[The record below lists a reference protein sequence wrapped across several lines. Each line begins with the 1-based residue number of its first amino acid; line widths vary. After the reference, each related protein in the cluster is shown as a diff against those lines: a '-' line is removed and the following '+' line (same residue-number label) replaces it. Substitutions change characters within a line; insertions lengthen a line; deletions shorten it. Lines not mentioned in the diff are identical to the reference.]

1 MTESAAKDLA
11 ADSDIAIIGM
21 AGRFP
26 KAPDLD
32 AFWRNLRDGVESIMP
47 LTDEELLSSG
57 VDSAM
62 LNNPNYVK
70 VAASLEDYDLFD
82 PAFFGMTPKE
92 AEIIDPQHRLL
103 LESSWEA
110 LENAGYDA
118 TRYPGAIGVFAGTS
132 ISTYLINLFANRD
145 LLANVSTFQL
155 LMANDKDHS
164 PTRVSYKLDLRG
176 PSVNVQT
183 ACSSSLVAVH
193 LACQSLLNGE
203 SDMAL
208 AGGASLPVPQRRGYL
223 YQEGNI
229 TSPDGH
235 CRAFDARARGTV
247 GGCGVGVVLL
257 KRLAE
262 ALADRDV
269 IHAVIKGSAINN
281 DGALKVGYTAPSI
294 DGQAKVIAEALSV
307 AGVEAD
313 TVTCIEAH
321 GTGTSLGD
329 PIEIAALTKVFA
341 ARSNKKT
348 YCAVGSVKTNIGH
361 LDAAA
366 GVAGLIKTVL
376 ALSNREIPPSLH
388 FTEPNPKIDFANSPF
403 FVNASLRE
411 WSSSEAPRRAGVSSF
426 GIGGTNAHVVL
437 QEAPRPQE
445 SGASRSSHLLLL
457 SARTAPALETMTNRL
472 ADYLQQNPGVSLAD
486 VCHTLQVGRKK
497 FNQRRTLVCRDVAD
511 AWSALVARDPTRV
524 LTQVQKSRA
533 RGVVFMFS
541 GQGAQRVNMGKGL
554 YYSEPKFREHVDRC
568 VKILKPL
575 LGFDLLEVL
584 YPTATQIQAAER
596 RLTQTAVT
604 QPALFVTEY
613 ALAQLWMHWG
623 VRPAAMIGHSLGE
636 YVAACLAG
644 VFSIEDAL
652 ALVAA
657 RGRLMQGLP
666 AGAMLAV
673 PFSEEEARLI
683 VRDGNLSLAS
693 INGSRT
699 CVISGAVAE
708 VETLEARLNAD
719 GVSCRRLQTSHAFHS
734 TLMEPILD
742 EFIHIVRRA
751 KLRSPAIPYISNL
764 TGQWIKSDQPMDPR
778 YWARHLRETVRF
790 SDGLSQLL
798 EDPEH
803 VFLEIGPAQT
813 LCTLLRSHPK
823 RQAEHAVIAS
833 LGAVEQAEELQA
845 ILKALGQLWQ
855 ADIEPNWAGFYENER
870 RRRLKLP
877 SYPFERQRCWI
888 DSKAPRIAEAETESI
903 AHGEQQNIASSDKDA
918 APETPVGDVQSR
930 NGRIAHTGSGPESLV
945 SLQLEL
951 ISKQLKVLHSRR

>member
-229 TSPDGH
+229 TSPDGR
-235 CRAFDARARGTV
+235 CRAFDAGARGTV
-247 GGCGVGVVLL
+247 GGCGAGVVLL

-262 ALADRDV
+262 ALADGDV

-307 AGVEAD
+307 AGVKAD

-411 WSSSEAPRRAGVSSF
+411 WASSETPRRAGVSSF

-437 QEAPRPQE
+437 QEAPQPQE
-445 SGASRSSHLLLL
+445 SGASRSSQLLLL

-497 FNQRRTLVCRDVAD
+497 FNQRRMLVCRDVAD

-554 YYSEPKFREHVDRC
+554 YHSEPTFREQVDRC
-568 VKILKPL
+568 VEILKPL

-644 VFSIEDAL
+644 VFSVEDAL

-673 PFSEEEARLI
+673 PFGEEEARLI

-742 EFIHIVRRA
+742 EFIQIVRRA

-764 TGQWIKSDQPMDPR
+764 TGQWIKSDQSMAPQ

-798 EDPEH
+798 EEPEH
-803 VFLEIGPAQT
+803 VFVEIGPAQT

-823 RQAEHAVIAS
+823 RQADHAAIAS

-845 ILKALGQLWQ
+845 MLKALGQLWQ
-855 ADIEPNWAGFYENER
+855 ADIEPNWAGFYENEK

-877 SYPFERQRCWI
+877 TYPFERQRCWI
-888 DSKAPRIAEAETESI
+888 DSNVPRIAER
-903 AHGEQQNIASSDKDA
+903 NISSSDKDA
-918 APETPVGDVQSR
+918 APETPVAVIPSVSVGSNGDVQSR
-930 NGRIAHTGSGPESLV
+930 NGRTAHAESGPESLV

-951 ISKQLKVLHSRR
+951 ISKQLKVLQSRR